1 MTLRL
6 GVPNKGRLN
15 ERTIELLRKSGLDL
29 GEDIGRK
36 LYVRVRNQDIE
47 VMFVR
52 AQDIPE
58 FIAAGAIDMGITG
71 LDELAESG
79 HQLINALNL
88 EFGYCHL
95 SVAVPEESGI
105 TDVSQIKD
113 GSRIATSFPNLTRRY
128 FESMGKDVGVIVVTG
143 AAEIMPYLGV
153 SDYIVDLV
161 STGSTLRMNRLR
173 EVGTIVESQAAVIT
187 SQAAYDANREQID
200 EIVDSIRSVL
210 VAEDKKYIMADVPR
224 DRLPEVEAI
233 LPGIGGPTVLDISG
247 NASFVAV
254 HAVVDSDKIFH
265 TITELKRIGAKGI
278 LTMPIERL
286 VER

>member
-187 SQAAYDANREQID
+187 SQAAYDGNREQID

-286 VER
+286 VE